1 MLFWINLSGRSNV
14 RIACLGQR
22 RCKKIKNSNKWKRVF
37 LPKSGA
43 GFPSAAMFHPG
54 DLWELLP
61 ILLPTL
67 SDKTAAGL
75 GSSHGLCCMRT
86 LWYSELRAW
95 GRSTGLGWGSRP
107 AIAALPPWQARALIM
122 QREDQMPPNMFAPAT
137 QCPTFSVVRLS
148 SLSLYFCS
156 CHLRIWYNHECY
168 DGYNAGKQK
177 SIMTQ
182 GRNQQLKAKSA
193 SFQNN
198 ILDGPTASKYNQR
211 FMSDTGQPSAHA

>member
-1 MLFWINLSGRSNV
+1 MQEN
-14 RIACLGQR
+14 
-22 RCKKIKNSNKWKRVF
+22 NSNKWKRVF

-75 GSSHGLCCMRT
+75 GSSHGLCCIRT

-122 QREDQMPPNMFAPAT
+122 QREDQMHPNMFAPAT
-137 QCPTFSVVRLS
+137 QCPTFSVVRIS

-177 SIMTQ
+177 VLWPKVEINSLKLNQHLFKITSLMTQ
-182 GRNQQLKAKSA
+182 QLPNITRGLWVTLDSLLPTHKTMTFLVISLQMPSFSLVFAK
-193 SFQNN
+193 F
-198 ILDGPTASKYNQR
+198 
-211 FMSDTGQPSAHA
+211 